1 MTLWQ
6 LDKTNTCKIDEFY
19 SHLNLMAQV
28 RFGNKLVNTIGELPA
43 VGSKAPDFRLVTTG
57 LKEVTLS
64 DYEGERIV
72 LNIFP
77 SIDTH
82 VCGTSVKRFN
92 EESAKLNNTVILCI
106 SRDLPFAQSRFCGK
120 EGIENV
126 ITLSGFR
133 DDDFGKNYGV
143 TFTDGLFKGLFSR
156 AVVVIDAEGKVIHTE
171 QVPHIGQEPDYETVI
186 KILS

>member
-1 MTLWQ
+1 
-6 LDKTNTCKIDEFY
+6 
-19 SHLNLMAQV
+19 MAHV
-28 RFGNKLVNTIGELPA
+28 RFGNNLVNTVGELPA
-43 VGSKAPDFRLVTTG
+43 VGSMVPDFRLVTTD

-64 DYEGERIV
+64 EYSNQRIV

-82 VCGTSVKRFN
+82 VCGTSVRRFN
-92 EESAKLNNTVILCI
+92 EELAKLDNTVILCI

-133 DDDFGKNYGV
+133 DDEFGKNYGV

-156 AVVVIDAEGKVIHTE
+156 AVVVIDTKGKVIHTE
-171 QVPHIGQEPDYETVI
+171 QVPHIGQEPNYEAVI
-186 KILS
+186 KIIS

>member
-1 MTLWQ
+1 
-6 LDKTNTCKIDEFY
+6 
-19 SHLNLMAQV
+19 MAQV
-28 RFGNKLVNTIGELPA
+28 RFGNNLVNTFGELPS
-43 VGSKAPDFRLVTTG
+43 VGSMAPDFRLVTTD

-64 DYEGERIV
+64 EYSHQRIM

-82 VCGTSVKRFN
+82 ICGTSVRRFN
-92 EESAKLNNTVILCI
+92 EESAKLDNTVILCI

-133 DDDFGKNYGV
+133 DDEFGKNYGV

-156 AVVVIDAEGKVIHTE
+156 SIVVIDAEGKVIHTE
-171 QVPHIGQEPDYETVI
+171 HVPHIGQEPDYEAVI